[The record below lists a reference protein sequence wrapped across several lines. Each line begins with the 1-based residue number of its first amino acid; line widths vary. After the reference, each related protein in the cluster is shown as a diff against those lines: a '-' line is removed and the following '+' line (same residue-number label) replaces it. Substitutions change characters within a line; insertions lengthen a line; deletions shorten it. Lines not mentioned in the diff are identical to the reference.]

1 MAGVSVKMGVTG
13 VATFKRD
20 IGDAESAV
28 KALNAALKLN
38 ESQLK
43 LNGNQETY
51 MSNKVKIL
59 KDRIAAQTKVV
70 QEAEKALK
78 AMKDKGVS
86 PTSKEFQTMQ
96 TKVYQATTKLTDMK
110 TELKDVETNGG
121 GAATGLGETKEALQ
135 SLNKAK
141 AWDNV
146 AEGIGKVTKT
156 LEQGARAALNF
167 GKRIMSSLK
176 GSAGWADDLQT
187 MSDAFDIPVDK
198 LQRMEKVSYRIET
211 DTETI
216 LRAQQRM
223 AKAASGDGAEDIM
236 ELFGINAAGKDPD
249 ELFWQLG
256 ESILHMGDAFKQED
270 AAQKVFGK
278 SWRELVPLFKL
289 GREGYEK
296 LLAEQTVLTDEQIK
310 NLTDADDKIMQ
321 FEQQIAQMKNQFWS
335 ENADKI
341 TGLLEWLTQHDEEV
355 YNALKV
361 IAAGF
366 GLLKIAEFA
375 AHMGE
380 LLTGFRELK
389 ALGTG
394 KEAAEAVASGPPA
407 ATGTATGSG
416 FWDSLLGIAGI
427 YEIGKGFMWAANQ
440 RLYHRE
446 QVRGTD
452 EYLTTQSNG
461 VEQMLADWILA
472 ERAMSEALMNID
484 TTEQEAQ
491 ELQTR
496 LEQARTALESAE
508 GGWDAI
514 QAYSDWRQER
524 SLGNMDWEM
533 PENIDKMTRT
543 VEESFSGQ
551 AQSNSEMTAAAN
563 DLKGLPAAV
572 SAAVRSGMSGVTIII
587 NESAVSAIGRKVG
600 SSMARG
606 VHALLN

>member
-13 VATFKRD
+13 VSTFKRS

-28 KALNAALKLN
+28 KALDAALKLN
-38 ESQLK
+38 ESQMK

-51 MSNKVKIL
+51 LSNKTKIL

-86 PTSKEFQTMQ
+86 PTSKEFQNMQ
-96 TKVYQATTKLTDMK
+96 TKVYNAATKLTNMK
-110 TELKDVETNGG
+110 TELKNVETNSGK
-121 GAATGLGETKEALQ
+121 AATGLNKTNESLK

-146 AEGIGKVTKT
+146 SEGIGKVTKT
-156 LEQGARAALNF
+156 LEQGARAAINF
-167 GKRIMSSLK
+167 GNRLMGAVKDST
-176 GSAGWADDLQT
+176 GWADDLLTLSMQT
-187 MSDAFDIPVDK
+187 DIDVETLQKMQHLAEIVDTDVDAIINAK
-198 LQRMEKVSYRIET
+198 KRMT
-211 DTETI
+211 
-216 LRAQQRM
+216 
-223 AKAASGDGAEDIM
+223 KAAAGEGAKDIQEM
-236 ELFGINAAGKDPD
+236 FGIEVTGKNPD
-249 ELFWQLG
+249 DLFWDLG
-256 ESILHMGDAFKQED
+256 EAILGMGDAFDKES
-270 AAQKVFGK
+270 AAQKVFGRN
-278 SWRELVPLFKL
+278 WNELLPLFKM
-289 GREGYEK
+289 GRTEYEK
-296 LLAEQTVLTDEQIK
+296 MLSEQAYLTEEQVQ
-310 NLTDADDKIMQ
+310 NLGNADDKIKE
-321 FEQQIAQMKNQFWS
+321 FEQQIAQLKNEFWS

-341 TGLLEWLTQHDEEV
+341 TGLLQWLIDKKDRV
-355 YNALKV
+355 YSALKV
-361 IAAGF
+361 IGAGF
-366 GLLKIAEFA
+366 GLLKLGEFA
-375 AHMGE
+375 LHLGKAINGFKE
-380 LLTGFRELK
+380 LGLIKG
-389 ALGTG
+389 A
-394 KEAAEAVASGPPA
+394 EAAAGSA
-407 ATGTATGSG
+407 AGAGTAGTATGLGMSG
-416 FWDSLLGIAGI
+416 LLGIGGSVAI
-427 YEIGKGFMWAANQ
+427 VKGFQWAANQ
-440 RLYHRE
+440 RLYHRD

-452 EYLTTQSNG
+452 EYLAAQSNG

-496 LEQARTALESAE
+496 LEQTRAALESAE

-514 QAYSDWRQER
+514 QAYKDWRQER
-524 SLGNMDWEM
+524 SLGDMDWEM

-587 NESAVSAIGRKVG
+587 NDSAVSAIGRKVG

-606 VHALLN
+606 VQALLN